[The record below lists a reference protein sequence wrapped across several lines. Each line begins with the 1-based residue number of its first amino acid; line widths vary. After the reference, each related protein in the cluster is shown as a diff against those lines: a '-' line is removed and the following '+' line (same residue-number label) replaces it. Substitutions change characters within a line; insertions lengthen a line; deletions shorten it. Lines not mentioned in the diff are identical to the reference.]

1 LQSDQ
6 IIAGDAMKTR
16 DTLLIVD
23 DVEINRGILQAT
35 FNDQYKKII
44 EAENG
49 EVAVAQ
55 IRKHHEHIAAVLLDL
70 IMPVMDGYEVMEIL
84 NREGFISEFPVIII
98 TADNTTKSELQAFDS
113 GVTDIISKPFEP
125 SIVQRRVQNAVELN
139 LYRINLEEMVQDQA
153 NEIVETS
160 VQVIDTLSAI
170 IEYRNVETGQHNRRI
185 RTYTKIMLDELMEHY
200 PEYDL
205 SKSAISL
212 ISSASVLH
220 DIGKIAIPDSILNK
234 PGRLTTEE
242 FEIMKTHAVKGSEML
257 SKLKK
262 IGNEDYL
269 YYANNICKYHHE
281 RWDGKGYPDGLK
293 GDEIPVCAQVTSIA
307 DCYDALTND
316 RVYKKAIPPEE
327 ALKMIFA
334 GKCGQF
340 SPKLMECLNNVSGT
354 FKKIAVDYQ
363 DSDGEIK

>member
-1 LQSDQ
+1 
-6 IIAGDAMKTR
+6 MKTR

-113 GVTDIISKPFEP
+113 GATDIISKPFEP

-334 GKCGQF
+334 GECGQF